1 MVQYK
6 DKHRFRYAKGYSL
19 MPQKSYPA
27 TTYAQDYVL
36 RLQSYQDELLARL
49 ETLVNIDS
57 GSGQVA
63 GVNRIIEYAA
73 QWLDEIGFTVTL
85 HPSEGFGNNLVARR
99 RGIGYARILLVG
111 HVDTVYE
118 RGSAEIQPFTIRDGI
133 AYGPGVIDMKSG
145 VMMCIYA
152 LRALVEEGFDFYDE
166 LCVVFNNDEE
176 VSSVGSSPLLR
187 ELAPQF
193 DFGLALESSRSVEI
207 LTHARK
213 GSDKYLLTVQGVA
226 AHSGAEPF
234 KGRSAV
240 IELAHKMIAIHNL
253 NALFPGVTFNVTRI
267 SSTEPLNVV
276 PDMARCY
283 ISVRSFSEKGLQQAA
298 TALKQLAA
306 GSNVPDTYA
315 HLTLLPNGRHPYEP
329 TPGIMYL
336 MSMAQAEGEALGMH
350 ITPERKGGL
359 SDANLLMEMGLP
371 TLDSLGPIGGGMHNL
386 NREFLHV
393 DSIPQ
398 RGALLAGLLQRLC
411 LAKSTGSE
419 PYS

>member
-1 MVQYK
+1 
-6 DKHRFRYAKGYSL
+6 
-19 MPQKSYPA
+19 MPQKPYPSI
-27 TTYAQDYVL
+27 TYAQDYVS
-36 RLQSYQDELLARL
+36 RLLSYQDELLAHL

-57 GSGQVA
+57 GSGQIE
-63 GVNRIIEYAA
+63 GVNRIMEYVA
-73 QWLDEIGFTVTL
+73 QWLDEIGFTVAL
-85 HPSEGFGNNLVARR
+85 HPVEGFGNNLIARR
-99 RGIGYARILLVG
+99 RGNGQARILFVG

-118 RGSAEIQPFTIRDGI
+118 RGAAETQPFTVRDGI
-133 AYGPGVIDMKSG
+133 AYGPGVIVMKSG

-152 LRALVEEGFDFYDE
+152 LRALAEEDFDFYDE

-176 VSSVGSSPLLR
+176 VSSPGSAPLLR

-193 DFGLALESSRSVEI
+193 DFGLVLESARSAEI

-213 GSDKYLLTVQGVA
+213 GSDKYLLVVQGVA

-253 NALFPGVTFNVTRI
+253 NALFPGITFNVTRI

-283 ISVRSFSEKGLQQAA
+283 VSVRSFSDKGLQQAA
-298 TALKQLAA
+298 TALEQIAS
-306 GSNVPDTYA
+306 GCNVPDTYTR
-315 HLTLLPNGRHPYEP
+315 LTRLPNGRRPYEA
-329 TPGIMYL
+329 TAEIMYL
-336 MSMAQAEGEALGMH
+336 VSMAQAEGEALGIH

-398 RGALLAGLLQRLC
+398 RGALLAGLIQRLC
-411 LAKSTGSE
+411 LAKSTGTE
-419 PYS
+419 LYS